1 MDEALAYKWAAQA
14 TRHVND
20 IVDLHIGQRLADSV
34 ASAILEAY
42 KKGMQYNHAMHSD
55 GESQCEYDHSS
66 HAQFYNYCFNCG
78 KKLRR
83 L

>member
-42 KKGMQYNHAMHSD
+42 KKGYAI
-55 GESQCEYDHSS
+55 
-66 HAQFYNYCFNCG
+66 
-78 KKLRR
+78 
-83 L
+83 